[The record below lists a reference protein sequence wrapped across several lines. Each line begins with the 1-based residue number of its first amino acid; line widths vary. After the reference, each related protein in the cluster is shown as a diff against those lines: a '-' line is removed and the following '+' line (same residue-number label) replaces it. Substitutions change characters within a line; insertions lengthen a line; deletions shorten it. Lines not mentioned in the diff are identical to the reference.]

1 MDQNV
6 RRRSRRTESGRAK
19 KNILKIQQENRRN
32 YDKKRKKARKF
43 KENDLVAIK
52 RTQQGPG
59 LKLAPKFLGS
69 CQVIKV
75 LRNDR
80 YIVRKI
86 GEDKGPLETSTSIDH
101 MKPWKDNENSNISTE
116 NEEDDED
123 GVDI

>member
-1 MDQNV
+1 MFEED
-6 RRRSRRTESGRAK
+6 RDEPKAETK

-43 KENDLVAIK
+43 KEYDLVAIK

-59 LKLAPKFLGS
+59 LKLAPKFLGPY
-69 CQVIKV
+69 QVIKV
-75 LRNDR
+75 LLN
-80 YIVRKI
+80 IVRKI
-86 GEDKGPLETSTSIDH
+86 GEDEGPLETSTSIGH
-101 MKPWKDNENSNISTE
+101 IKLWKDNENSGISNE